1 MTELEQLKRILD
13 KGNEPYTETYYN
25 GKTNIQIIM
34 SENILCF
41 YFDSNGQIEK
51 IEETA

>member
-13 KGNEPYTETYYN
+13 KGNEPYIENHYD

-41 YFDSNGQIEK
+41 YFDSDGNIEK